1 MLATDGLLSFV
12 LMFYEDIQW
21 YRNAN
26 IGFNSGNTSFS
37 LPGAFTPNAIYIN
50 DYSNVGTQG
59 LYAYRVD
66 QDIVLKP
73 SQTDRTQG
81 SGMVNETQGSGIG
94 QGSGIATETN
104 GSGMGN
110 ETKGSGT
117 ANETQGSGIKHGSGI
132 ANEIHGSGK
141 ENETQGSGIEQGPG
155 MTIETQGSGTEQGPG
170 MAIETQGSGI
180 ANETNGSGMENEV
193 LGSGMEHIFEN
204 KSDCPEIENETIN
217 SEASGVTRE
226 NVTSITIALSKPLPI
241 LLGDYVTLTCSLVSD
256 NSSNITYIWSLNGS
270 LLSDTS
276 PIIVIAGVQKHNL
289 GQYEC
294 TITRACYKYSTN
306 KIYTHPVRIQIC
318 YGHSSSKKYTD
329 CL

>member
-1 MLATDGLLSFV
+1 MDHIPDPFTSLQRAVIAVYWADGNITHSGSISFRITQHVDDISHIQSLLSTTFK
-12 LMFYEDIQW
+12 L
-21 YRNAN
+21 A
-26 IGFNSGNTSFS
+26 SFDPI
-37 LPGAFTPNAIYIN
+37 LIF

-104 GSGMGN
+104 GFGMGN

-180 ANETNGSGMENEV
+180 ANETHGSGMENEV
-193 LGSGMEHIFEN
+193 HGSGMEHIFEN

-226 NVTSITIALSKPLPI
+226 NVTGITIALSKPLPVR
-241 LLGDYVTLTCSLVSD
+241 LGDYVTLTCSLVSD

-270 LLSDTS
+270 LLSDLTS
-276 PIIVIAGVQKHNL
+276 NFNS
-289 GQYEC
+289 
-294 TITRACYKYSTN
+294 RST
-306 KIYTHPVRIQIC
+306 KT
-318 YGHSSSKKYTD
+318 
-329 CL
+329 